1 MVAILFQ
8 AAGNMLLSTGMKSV
22 GMLMVNPAGWPATIW
37 AAAQLPEIWLGVGCM
52 VAFVIMFTMVL
63 SWTDLSLAL
72 PIVSID
78 IVLNV
83 ACAHWVLGEDVPL
96 SRWAGT
102 ALVAAGAG
110 LVASTARKSQ
120 PPAAP

>member
-1 MVAILFQ
+1 
-8 AAGNMLLSTGMKSV
+8 MLLSIGMKSV
-22 GMLMVNPAGWPATIW
+22 GVLMADPASWPAAIW
-37 AAAQLPEIWLGVGCM
+37 AAAWLPEIWLGVGCM
-52 VAFVIMFTMVL
+52 VVFVIMFTMVL

-72 PIVSID
+72 PIVSIE

-96 SRWAGT
+96 LRWAGT

-120 PPAAP
+120 AQAVP